1 MNRTTLKKRIL
12 LVLPILLLMSTA
24 LVFLSL
30 SQWFGRE
37 LGYLL
42 GFTFYWVMW
51 CLIVPLILL
60 GKHGFSS
67 LFREEIPLFRK
78 ENWLPISLLI
88 ATTIGAF
95 FMFFIPNIAITP
107 IPIIIIGILVA
118 IINGTFEEILWRG
131 LYVKIFPNKVLLGLI
146 YPSIGFA
153 VWHISPQLVFPSEGG
168 IIGVMIFII
177 STFFLGFCYGWV
189 SYKTRSIKWNAL
201 SHSINSILAF
211 GIPIS
216 SSLVTLIF
224 S

>member
-1 MNRTTLKKRIL
+1 MNRTTLKKGIL
-12 LVLPILLLMSTA
+12 LGLPLILLLSTA
-24 LVFLSL
+24 LVFISL
-30 SQWFGRE
+30 SQWLGKE
-37 LGYLL
+37 LGYVL

-60 GKHGFSS
+60 GKDGFFS
-67 LFREEIPLFRK
+67 LFRKENPLFRK

-95 FMFFIPNIAITP
+95 FMFFIPNVAITP
-107 IPIIIIGILVA
+107 IPIIIIGIPVA

-131 LYVKIFPNKVLLGLI
+131 LYVKTFPNKVILGLI

-153 VWHISPQLVFPSEGG
+153 IWHISPQLVFPSEGG
-168 IIGVMIFII
+168 IIGIMIFII

-189 SYKTRSIKWNAL
+189 SYKTSSIKWNAL

-216 SSLVTLIF
+216 TSIFTLIF
-224 S
+224 T